1 MIVLR
6 SNKRI
11 VEKIMNVKLI
21 TLLHFKG
28 CTLDLSLKAIIYGE
42 FH

>member
-1 MIVLR
+1 MIVLVA
-6 SNKRI
+6 NERI

-21 TLLHFKG
+21 TLHFTG
-28 CTLDLSLKAIIYGE
+28 SRPLDPLKSIIYGE